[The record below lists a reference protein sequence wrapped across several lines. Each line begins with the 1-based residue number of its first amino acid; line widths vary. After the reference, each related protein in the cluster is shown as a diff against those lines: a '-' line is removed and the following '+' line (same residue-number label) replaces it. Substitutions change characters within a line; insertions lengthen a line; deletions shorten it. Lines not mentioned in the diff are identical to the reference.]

1 MLAATQ
7 EKANPEV
14 RQRAESPARRRPGRV
29 SLNRALSKLGIASRA
44 DATRLIRAGR
54 VEVDGRI
61 VRDPEAPVTPERI
74 ALTIDGRPVARAGW
88 QLILLNKPRGVV
100 TTRHDPQKRLT
111 VFDFVTGSE
120 GHLVAVGRLDL
131 ATSGLLLLTTDT
143 RLADWLTD
151 PENQVPRVYTV
162 TVRGAVSDETVA
174 QLMAGVQAGGERL
187 AADEATLRK
196 RSRRETHLIVRLGEG
211 RNREIRRLFEAVGHE
226 VTRLRRV
233 AYGGLDLGSLADG
246 RWRSVTEE
254 EARAAF
260 PAYPQWSR
268 PASLPGH

>member
-1 MLAATQ
+1 MRAAAQ

-14 RQRAESPARRRPGRV
+14 RQRVESPARRRPGYV
-29 SLNRALSKLGIASRA
+29 SINRALSKLGIASRA
-44 DATRLIRAGR
+44 EATRLIGAGR
-54 VEVDGRI
+54 VEVDGQI
-61 VRDPEAPVTPERI
+61 VTDPEAPVMPERI
-74 ALTIDGRPVARAGW
+74 VLTIDGQPVARAGR

-100 TTRHDPQKRLT
+100 TTRHDPQRRPT
-111 VFDFVTGSE
+111 VFDLVTGSE

-151 PENQVPRVYTV
+151 PKNRVLRVYTV
-162 TVRGAVSDETVA
+162 AVRGEVSDETA
-174 QLMAGVQAGGERL
+174 ARLMSGVQAGGERL
-187 AADEATLRK
+187 AADEVTVRK

-233 AYGGLDLGSLADG
+233 AFGGLDLGSLPGG
-246 RWRSVTEE
+246 RWRRITED

-260 PAYPQWSR
+260 PACPHWSR
-268 PASLPGH
+268 PAKPGS

>member
-1 MLAATQ
+1 MLAATR

-14 RQRAESPARRRPGRV
+14 RQRAESPARRRPERV

-61 VRDPEAPVTPERI
+61 VRDPEAPVAPERI

-100 TTRHDPQKRLT
+100 TTRHDPQKRPT
-111 VFDFVTGSE
+111 VFDLVTGSE

-187 AADEATLRK
+187 AADEATVRK
-196 RSRRETHLIVRLGEG
+196 RSRRETHVIVRLGEG